1 MRFISACESDWLR
14 VIEDLDFPPDDVIAA
29 YDVSKPS
36 RDFVGVISLAEARS
50 IVSLKHQRIVD
61 DSGLNGKGAVDEQK
75 WAKLYDGK
83 LQLGR
88 YVGQI
93 SVGDVCIEIKP
104 KIERSRVGERAV
116 VPFAPFVLFNTKKD
130 SADSVPTLGYGAG
143 GAINES
149 FFDYFAASF
158 IRQLSREVSNGLR
171 SGYEEIDDEV
181 PALRGRVLY
190 SRVPAVA
197 MLRPHL
203 LPCRFDDFSQDTVH
217 NRILKQALSILTRRI
232 FSPSLRQLGE
242 GLISQLGHISDT
254 CYEWEE
260 IREVEVDRLQARY
273 SELIKHAKLTIRSHF
288 AFVGNSAGL
297 GSSASRGFVMIW
309 DVERLY
315 EVHAYKVLAYNI
327 AKGSRLKLFAKFGE
341 YSLANDKNGNGVFN
355 LEPDLVLCEESG
367 KVVLILD
374 TKWKN
379 FEEKGVVAAD
389 AYQMMAYA
397 QCLRKGGAVDSAP
410 VVLLYPSK
418 DYASQAENTKNTYV
432 FTNLNSK
439 LMVRFLPLCLPS
451 EDSGL
456 IDYYSTDLNKVLGP
470 EVFKILKGPSAK
482 RAKRQLA

>member
-1 MRFISACESDWLR
+1 MRFISACESDWLQ
-14 VIEDLDFPPDDVIAA
+14 VVDDVELPPDDVIPTEE
-29 YDVSKPS
+29 VSKHG
-36 RDFVGVISLAEARS
+36 RDFVGVISLAEARA
-50 IVSLKHQRIVD
+50 IISLKNQRIVD

-116 VPFAPFVLFNTKKD
+116 VPFAPFVLFNTRKE

-171 SGYEEIDDEV
+171 SGYEEVDEEM

-190 SRVPAVA
+190 SRVPLVA

-217 NRILKQALSILTRRI
+217 NRILKQALGILTRRI

-254 CYEWEE
+254 SYEWEE
-260 IREVEVDRLQARY
+260 IKEIEVDRLQARY

-288 AFVGNSAGL
+288 AFVGKSVGL

-315 EVHAYKVLAYNI
+315 EVHAYKILAHNI
-327 AKGSRLKLFAKFGE
+327 AKGSKLMLYPKFCE
-341 YSLANDKNGNGVFN
+341 YSLAEDKNGNGVFN
-355 LEPDLVLCEESG
+355 LEPDLVVCEESG

-397 QCLRKGGAVDSAP
+397 QCLRKGAAVDSAP

-432 FTNLNSK
+432 FKNLNSK

-456 IDYYSTDLNKVLGP
+456 IDYYSTDLKKVLGP
-470 EVFKILKGPSAK
+470 EAFKILKGPSAK
-482 RAKRQLA
+482 LAKRPLA